1 VKTWIF
7 LRVLLLAVFLPDTY
21 AAAAT
26 SDACTGLVPPAL
38 KQKFPDFRLPR
49 QSDYDQNNFFDSEDG
64 GTGCLGVATGSYF
77 GDGVQ
82 SYAIILASTAKS
94 HSILVVGRPVS
105 SEWSAYVLRDW
116 GDAPVGRTS
125 VNTLNPGGLQP
136 TETLDGHK
144 REPGEVEQFSSNH
157 QSIATETLASSNVV
171 FFYNYNGK
179 RWVHVRMVL

>member
-1 VKTWIF
+1 
-7 LRVLLLAVFLPDTY
+7 LRVLLLTVLLPETY
-21 AAAAT
+21 AGAAT
-26 SDACTGLVPPAL
+26 ADACAGLVPPAL
-38 KQKFPDFRLPR
+38 EESLEQKFPDFRLPR
-49 QSDYDQNNFFDSEDG
+49 QSDYNQNNFLDIEDG
-64 GTGCLGVATGSYF
+64 GTGCIGIATGSYF

-82 SYAIILASTAKS
+82 SYAIILASTAKT
-94 HSILVVGRPVS
+94 HSILVVGRLVS
-105 SEWSAYVLRDW
+105 SEWSAHVLRDW

-125 VNTLNPGGLQP
+125 VSTLNPGGLQP

-157 QSIATETLASSNVV
+157 QSIATGTLASSNVA